1 MSDPKPPAPEGGIGG
16 VGTEGQGH
24 SEVGCKLGAAFEAT
38 IQMVSQAIGRIESI
52 DIVHG
57 LAHIMAEVLVQHD
70 GLITPIEAANQV
82 INTDDDRIAVLV
94 EHIRVV
100 AAGLRQE
107 ISEAAAN
114 NPIAKQHLN

>member
-1 MSDPKPPAPEGGIGG
+1 MSDPKPPAPEGEIGG
-16 VGTEGQGH
+16 VGTTGQGH
-24 SEVGCKLGAAFEAT
+24 SEIGCKLGAAFEAT
-38 IQMVSQAIGRIESI
+38 IQMVGQAIGRIESI

-57 LAHIMAEVLVQHD
+57 LAHVMAEVLVQHD

-94 EHIRVV
+94 EHVKVV

-107 ISEAAAN
+107 IAEAAAA
-114 NPIAKQHLN
+114 NPAHKSHLN